1 MRFSWATVIISKA
14 HVLPVA
20 RIQVSNDNMPCRK
33 HYKCTEQQRVDSCE
47 ESNSIMDGT
56 LKVEIIPALNEIDHL
71 PLEVNSLLIQ
81 ISG

>member
-1 MRFSWATVIISKA
+1 
-14 HVLPVA
+14 
-20 RIQVSNDNMPCRK
+20 
-33 HYKCTEQQRVDSCE
+33 
-47 ESNSIMDGT
+47 MDGT